1 MFARVT
7 AFDID
12 LVRISVDEALQR
24 FKALILP
31 AVRQQPGYEGCYI
44 LNTAEGK
51 GLLIS
56 LWSTSEAAEAG
67 VASGYYD
74 EQVRQFLTFYR
85 QPPGR
90 EHYEVIFT
98 ETPASSAATPRPA
111 AR

>member
-12 LVRISVDEALQR
+12 LVRISINEALQR
-24 FKALILP
+24 FTDLILP

-44 LNTAEGK
+44 LNTGEGK

-56 LWSTSEAAEAG
+56 LWSTAEAAEAG

-98 ETPASSAATPRPA
+98 ETPAPADAPSRAATR
-111 AR
+111 